1 VTTQGSTK
9 DGRGLTRRGLLVLL
23 GAVGCYVL
31 GELADYAMF
40 RALAGFALGAVL
52 AAVVVAMARPRAEV
66 TRTVHPDRVDR
77 GTPAL
82 ATLMV
87 RNTTTRRHGGF
98 SAADRAGATR
108 HRIQVRPL
116 AVGAEAT
123 YHYELP
129 TDRRGRLDIGPLVLN
144 RSDPLRLVR
153 TNRTIG
159 STTSVLIYPRRHPV
173 RAAAL
178 AFPRHHYDGPTT
190 DPPLRGSNDLV
201 AVREYVRGDEVR
213 LLHWRSTAKTGV
225 LMVREYTDPALA
237 GFTVVLDTRAGAMTA
252 EAFEHAV
259 EVATSL
265 LYAGAQAG
273 QRCRLITSTG
283 ANVATD
289 NGLLGA
295 QAILDEL
302 CLVTQD
308 ADARGP
314 VVPPEL
320 ATRRPAGSLVVAT
333 GPQADL
339 GQAAVWRPDTVF
351 RLGAAGR
358 TGAGVIAAE
367 TAERAV
373 AVWNVLRSEPGR

>member
-1 VTTQGSTK
+1 MARLRA
-9 DGRGLTRRGLLVLL
+9 GRGLTRRGLVVLL
-23 GAVGCYVL
+23 GGAGCYLL

-40 RALAGFALGAVL
+40 RALAGFAFGAVVA
-52 AAVVVAMARPRAEV
+52 AAVVAMSRPRADV
-66 TRTVHPDRVDR
+66 TRTVHPERVER

-82 ATLMV
+82 ATLVV

-98 SAADRAGATR
+98 SAVDRAGATE
-108 HRIQVRPL
+108 HRVQVRPL
-116 AVGAEAT
+116 APAAEAS

-129 TDRRGRLDIGPLVLN
+129 TDRRGLLRIGPLVLN
-144 RSDPLRLVR
+144 RSDPFLLVR

-159 STTSVLIYPRRHPV
+159 ATTSVLIYPRRHPV
-173 RAAAL
+173 RPAAV

-237 GFTVVLDTRAGAMTA
+237 GFTVVLDTRAGALAA

-283 ANVATD
+283 TNVATD
-289 NGLLGA
+289 NGLPGA
-295 QAILDEL
+295 QAMLDKL

-308 ADARGP
+308 AAGP
-314 VVPPEL
+314 LVPPEL
-320 ATRRPAGSLVVAT
+320 ATRRPAGSLVVLT
-333 GPQADL
+333 GPDADL
-339 GQAAVWRPDTVF
+339 GRAAVWRPDTVF

-358 TGAGVIAAE
+358 SGRGVIVAE
-367 TAERAV
+367 TAA
-373 AVWNVLRSEPGR
+373 AAAALWNVLRTEAGR

>member
-1 VTTQGSTK
+1 M
-9 DGRGLTRRGLLVLL
+9 TRRGLLVLI
-23 GAVGCYVL
+23 GAAGCYVL

-40 RALAGFALGAVL
+40 RALAGFAFGAVV
-52 AAVVVAMARPRAEV
+52 AAVVTAMSRPRAEV
-66 TRTVHPDRVDR
+66 TRTVHPDRVER

-82 ATLMV
+82 ATLVV

-98 SAADRAGATR
+98 SARDRAGTTE
-108 HRIQVRPL
+108 HRVQVRPL
-116 AVGAEAT
+116 ATGAEAT

-129 TDRRGRLDIGPLVLN
+129 TDRRGRLNIGPLVLN
-144 RSDPLRLVR
+144 RSDPFRLVR

-159 STTSVLIYPRRHPV
+159 TTTTVLIYPRRHTV
-173 RAAAL
+173 RPAAV

-237 GFTVVLDTRAGAMTA
+237 GVTVVLDTRAGALP
-252 EAFEHAV
+252 AFEDAV

-289 NGLLGA
+289 SGLPGA
-295 QAILDEL
+295 QHMLDEL

-308 ADARGP
+308 ADPRAGL
-314 VVPPEL
+314 VPPEL
-320 ATRRPAGSLVVAT
+320 ATRRPSGSLIVLT
-333 GPQADL
+333 GPEADL
-339 GQAAVWRPDTVF
+339 GRAAIWRPDTVF
-351 RLGAAGR
+351 RLGVAGGR
-358 TGAGVIAAE
+358 ALGNVIAAD

-373 AVWNVLRSEPGR
+373 ALWNTLRTEPAR

>member
-1 VTTQGSTK
+1 M
-9 DGRGLTRRGLLVLL
+9 VLL
-23 GAVGCYVL
+23 GGVGCYLL

-40 RALAGFALGAVL
+40 RALAGFALGAVG

-66 TRTVHPDRVDR
+66 TRTVHPDRVER

-82 ATLMV
+82 ATLVV

-98 SAADRAGATR
+98 SAVDRAGATE

-116 AVGAEAT
+116 ATGAEAT

-129 TDRRGRLDIGPLVLN
+129 TDRRGRLRIGPLVLN
-144 RSDPLRLVR
+144 RADPFWLVR
-153 TNRTIG
+153 TNRMIG
-159 STTSVLIYPRRHPV
+159 STTTVLIYPKRHAV
-173 RAAAL
+173 RAASV

-237 GFTVVLDTRAGAMTA
+237 GFTVVLDTRAGALTE

-265 LYAGAQAG
+265 LYAGAEAG

-283 ANVATD
+283 TNVATD
-289 NGLLGA
+289 SGLPGA
-295 QAILDEL
+295 QVLLDEL

-314 VVPPEL
+314 VVPAEL
-320 ATRRPAGSLVVAT
+320 ATRRPAGSLVVVT
-333 GPQADL
+333 GPAADL
-339 GQAAVWRPDTVF
+339 GRAAVWRPDTVF
-351 RLGAAGR
+351 RLGAANRAG
-358 TGAGVIAAE
+358 GGVIAAE
-367 TAERAV
+367 TAARAV
-373 AVWNVLRSEPGR
+373 AVWNVLRTEVGR

>member
-1 VTTQGSTK
+1 MAGSR
-9 DGRGLTRRGLLVLL
+9 RGLTRRGLLVLL
-23 GAVGCYVL
+23 GAAGCYVL

-40 RALAGFALGAVL
+40 RALAGFAFGAVV

-66 TRTVHPDRVDR
+66 TRTVHPDRVER

-82 ATLMV
+82 ATLVV

-98 SAADRAGATR
+98 SARDRAGTTE

-116 AVGAEAT
+116 AAGAEAT

-129 TDRRGRLDIGPLVLN
+129 TDRRGRLSIGPLVLN
-144 RSDPLRLVR
+144 RSDPFRLVR

-159 STTSVLIYPRRHPV
+159 TTTTVLIYPRRHAV
-173 RAAAL
+173 RAGAV

-237 GFTVVLDTRAGAMTA
+237 GFTAVLDTRAGALPP

-283 ANVATD
+283 ASVATD
-289 NGLLGA
+289 SGLPGA
-295 QAILDEL
+295 QLMLDEL
-302 CLVTQD
+302 CLVAQD
-308 ADARGP
+308 AGAGAP
-314 VVPPEL
+314 LVPPEL
-320 ATRRPAGSLVVAT
+320 ATRRPAGSLIVLT
-333 GPQADL
+333 GPDADL
-339 GQAAVWRPDTVF
+339 GRAAVWRPDTVF
-351 RLGAAGR
+351 RLGVPGGR
-358 TGAGVIAAE
+358 AVGGVIAAE

-373 AVWNVLRSEPGR
+373 AVWNALRAEVGR